1 MKRPKVIFF
10 DINETLLDLE
20 PLKKSIVEKLNN
32 QNELG
37 TLWFTTMLQYSL
49 VVTTANQYFDFGKIG
64 AATLQMIAE
73 NNQIDLSDTEAKEA
87 IKPLLSLQP
96 HPEVKEALQ
105 LLKEN
110 GYRLFTLT
118 NSSNFGVGQQLI
130 HADLTS
136 YFEDSISIEDYGK
149 YKPATEVYHWAAR
162 KVKEENKDC
171 LLIAA
176 HGWDVA
182 GATWAGWQ
190 SAFLA
195 RKGQQL
201 FPLAPKPN
209 YNSPNLL
216 ALAKQL
222 ITL

>member
-1 MKRPKVIFF
+1 MFSRCEFINSNSFLF

-32 QNELG
+32 QEELG

-73 NNQIDLSDTEAKEA
+73 NNQIDLSDAEAKAA

-118 NSSNFGVGQQLI
+118 NSSNFGVSQQLI

-136 YFEDSISIEDYGK
+136 YFEDSFSIEDYGK

-162 KVKEENKDC
+162 KVKEENVCCQNK
-171 LLIAA
+171 
-176 HGWDVA
+176 
-182 GATWAGWQ
+182 
-190 SAFLA
+190 
-195 RKGQQL
+195 
-201 FPLAPKPN
+201 
-209 YNSPNLL
+209 
-216 ALAKQL
+216 
-222 ITL
+222 